1 MHWKLTT
8 KNFLQRDRNLERTLA
23 IIKPDAVGR
32 NLAGNILA
40 RLQSEGFV
48 VLGLKMIRLSQ
59 DDAKRF
65 YAVHRERPFFDSLT
79 AYMASGPIVPL
90 LLQRDEAITTLRDVM
105 GATNPAEAA
114 PGTLRQEFG
123 VDVEKNSIHGSD
135 SPASAAQEIPFFF
148 SQVECH
154 EVEPR

>member
-1 MHWKLTT
+1 M
-8 KNFLQRDRNLERTLA
+8 ERTLA

-32 NLAGNILA
+32 NLAGSILA

-79 AYMASGPIVPL
+79 AYMASGPIMPL
-90 LLQRDEAITTLRDVM
+90 LLQRDDAITTLRDVM
-105 GATNPAEAA
+105 GATDPGQAA
-114 PGTLRQEFG
+114 PGTLRQAFG

-148 SQVECH
+148 SQMECH
-154 EVEPR
+154 EVG

>member
-1 MHWKLTT
+1 M
-8 KNFLQRDRNLERTLA
+8 ERTLA
-23 IIKPDAVGR
+23 IIKPDATGR

-59 DDAKRF
+59 DDARRF

-90 LLQRDEAITTLRDVM
+90 LLQRDEAIKALRDVM
-105 GATNPAEAA
+105 GATDPSQAA

-148 SQVECH
+148 SQMECH
-154 EVEPR
+154 EVE

>member
-1 MHWKLTT
+1 M
-8 KNFLQRDRNLERTLA
+8 ERTLA

-32 NLAGNILA
+32 NLAGKLLA

-79 AYMASGPIVPL
+79 AYMASGPIIPL
-90 LLQRDEAITTLRDVM
+90 LLQRDEAIKTLRDVM
-105 GATNPAEAA
+105 GATDPNQAA

-148 SQVECH
+148 SQLEGY
-154 EVEPR
+154 EVE

>member
-1 MHWKLTT
+1 M
-8 KNFLQRDRNLERTLA
+8 ERTLA

-32 NLAGNILA
+32 NLAGNIIA

-65 YAVHRERPFFDSLT
+65 YAVHRERPFFNSLT
-79 AYMASGPIVPL
+79 AYMASGPIIPL
-90 LLQRDEAITTLRDVM
+90 LLQRDEAIKTLRDVM
-105 GATNPAEAA
+105 GATDPSQAA

-148 SQVECH
+148 SQLACH
-154 EVEPR
+154 EAEPR

>member
-1 MHWKLTT
+1 M
-8 KNFLQRDRNLERTLA
+8 ERTLA

-32 NLAGNILA
+32 NLAGNIIA
-40 RLQSEGFV
+40 RLQSVGFI

-79 AYMASGPIVPL
+79 AYMASGPIMPL
-90 LLQRDEAITTLRDVM
+90 MLQRDEAIKTLRDVM
-105 GATNPAEAA
+105 GATNPSQAA

-148 SQVECH
+148 SQMECH
-154 EVEPR
+154 EVERR

>member
-1 MHWKLTT
+1 M
-8 KNFLQRDRNLERTLA
+8 ERTLA

-32 NLAGNILA
+32 NLAGSIIA

-79 AYMASGPIVPL
+79 AYMASGPIMPL
-90 LLQRDEAITTLRDVM
+90 LLQRDDAITTLRDVM
-105 GATNPAEAA
+105 GATNPAQAA

-148 SQVECH
+148 SQMECH
-154 EVEPR
+154 EVE

>member
-1 MHWKLTT
+1 M
-8 KNFLQRDRNLERTLA
+8 ERTLA

-79 AYMASGPIVPL
+79 AYMASGPIIPL
-90 LLQRDEAITTLRDVM
+90 LLQRDEAIKTLRDVM
-105 GATNPAEAA
+105 GATDPNQAA

-148 SQVECH
+148 SQLEGY
-154 EVEPR
+154 EVE

>member
-1 MHWKLTT
+1 M
-8 KNFLQRDRNLERTLA
+8 ERTLA

-32 NLAGNILA
+32 NLAGNIVA
-40 RLQSEGFV
+40 RLQSKGFV

-79 AYMASGPIVPL
+79 AYMASGPIMPL

-105 GATNPAEAA
+105 GATNPSQAA
-114 PGTLRQEFG
+114 AGTLRQEFG

-148 SQVECH
+148 SQLECH
-154 EVEPR
+154 EAD

>member
-1 MHWKLTT
+1 M
-8 KNFLQRDRNLERTLA
+8 ERTLA

-65 YAVHRERPFFDSLT
+65 YAVHRERSFFDSLT
-79 AYMASGPIVPL
+79 AYMASGPIMPL
-90 LLQRDEAITTLRDVM
+90 LLQRHEAITTLRDVM

-154 EVEPR
+154 EVEQR